1 MSDSKI
7 EVTLAGVRLNIQP
20 YGDPETTRRAAQE
33 VTRLVR
39 EIEARSNRIDTQ
51 AFALEAALALAAELD
66 LKGQDQVKETKEL
79 LVAFDRLTESL
90 RGILDEFPTADEVPE

>member
-7 EVTLAGVRLNIQP
+7 EVKLAGVRLNIQP

-51 AFALEAALALAAELD
+51 AFALEAALAFAAELD
-66 LKGQDQVKETKEL
+66 LKDQAQVKETKEL
-79 LVAFDRLTESL
+79 LVAFDRLTEML
-90 RGILDEFPTADEVPE
+90 RTILDEFPPADEIPQ

>member
-7 EVTLAGVRLNIQP
+7 EVTLAGVRLNIRP

-33 VTRLVR
+33 VTRLLR

-51 AFALEAALALAAELD
+51 AFALEAALALAAELE
-66 LKGQDQVKETKEL
+66 LKDQDQVRETKEL

-90 RGILDEFPTADEVPE
+90 RKILDEFPPAEEVPE